1 MKKAFVAAALIVTTG
16 VVSAFT
22 VKTPTPVKRD
32 TTTTKPATKKDIG
45 QADTKKD
52 IGQADT
58 KKDIGQAD

>member
-1 MKKAFVAAALIVTTG
+1 MKKVIVAAALILTTG

-22 VKTPTPVKRD
+22 MATPVKRD

-52 IGQADT
+52 IGQAD
-58 KKDIGQAD
+58 

>member
-1 MKKAFVAAALIVTTG
+1 MKKIIIAAALILSTG
-16 VVSAFT
+16 ILSAST
-22 VKTPTPVKRD
+22 LIKRD
-32 TTTTKPATKKDIG
+32 TIATTTPNQPTTKKDIG

>member
-1 MKKAFVAAALIVTTG
+1 MKKAIIAAALILTTG

-22 VKTPTPVKRD
+22 IAAPAKRD
-32 TTTTKPATKKDIG
+32 TTTTKPSTKKDIG

>member
-1 MKKAFVAAALIVTTG
+1 MKKSIIAAALILTTG
-16 VVSAFT
+16 ALSAFT
-22 VKTPTPVKRD
+22 ILPAKKDTITTQPT
-32 TTTTKPATKKDIG
+32 TKKDIG

>member
-1 MKKAFVAAALIVTTG
+1 MKKVIVAAALILTTG

-22 VKTPTPVKRD
+22 IATPVKRD